1 MTQNGNSKNP
11 LHGLWALTNRELKK
25 WYKNPYLF
33 FLSLITPLIWMGLFG
48 RAMNIGAIFTSSPIK
63 IPYIQGVPNPVIDEI
78 NTALSNSTFLS
89 NATAAIMQNTFQT
102 NNYFSYMSVG
112 IISFVVLFTTM
123 FSGMSIVWDRR
134 LGFLNKVLSTPVA
147 RGSIL
152 MSKVFNAVIRSVIQA
167 AIVLGFAFAL
177 GLTVGADF
185 SPINLLGV
193 FGSVFLISIG
203 LSSIFIMIAIR
214 STKWE
219 TQMAVMNLLNL
230 PLLFVSNAL
239 FPTRLMPSWLQPF
252 TKINPITYATD
263 ANRQLILQTINTQT
277 LTFDF
282 IFLAAFAVVF
292 SVIGIVLS
300 WRYLSK

>member
-1 MTQNGNSKNP
+1 MTQNNNSKNP

-25 WYKNPYLF
+25 WYKNPYLLI
-33 FLSLITPLIWMGLFG
+33 LSIIQPLIWMALFG
-48 RAMNIGAIFTSSPIK
+48 RAMNISAIFTSHPIT
-63 IPYIQGVPNPVIDEI
+63 IPSIPGVDPTVIARI
-78 NTALSNSTFLS
+78 NTMLSNSTVMKNITS
-89 NATAAIMQNTFQT
+89 AVMENTFGT
-102 NNYFSYMSVG
+102 ADYFSYMSVG

-134 LGFLNKVLSTPVA
+134 LGFLSKVLSTPVA

-152 MSKVFNAVIRSVIQA
+152 MSKVFNAVIRSIIQA

-177 GLTVGADF
+177 GLTVGQDF
-185 SPINLLGV
+185 TVINLLGV
-193 FGSVFLISIG
+193 FASVFLISIG
-203 LSSIFIMIAIR
+203 LSSIFILIAIR

-239 FPTRLMPSWLQPF
+239 FPTNLMPPWLQPF

-263 ANRQLILQTINTQT
+263 ANRQLILQPINVQG
-277 LTFDF
+277 LMFDF
-282 IFLAAFAVVF
+282 LFLGAFAVVF
-292 SVIGIVLS
+292 SIIGIVLS
-300 WRYLSK
+300 WRYLSR